1 MKRVL
6 AFLLIIFMFI
16 PVAIADES
24 AIQYLS
30 SSSTYPALARD
41 GLLEVHLIDVE
52 AADCILLRMG
62 TEAILIDSGR
72 ERNFERILTYLR
84 SIGVEE
90 LSYVIATHPHDDH
103 IGGFIGVLDVIPIGA
118 YYKAPLYEKFESS
131 IQKKL
136 QKVLK
141 KKQITEQ
148 YVTNGQ
154 QMVFGSATLTFIQY
168 QNAKSS
174 QNNRSMMIKV
184 QYGNRTIL
192 LSADVEGNA
201 QKALAA
207 EYGDA
212 LRADILKMPHHG
224 IGTYQKV
231 FHDAVRPSF
240 GTISNFKKSIQST
253 IDDMER
259 RGMKWNL
266 TTRGTIV
273 MVTDGLIWQVWQLP
287 NIK

>member
-6 AFLLIIFMFI
+6 VLFLCICMFCPI
-16 PVAIADES
+16 ALADES
-24 AIQYLS
+24 DIQYLTS
-30 SSSTYPALARD
+30 PSDYPTLALD

-52 AADCILLRMG
+52 AADSILLRMG
-62 TEAILIDSGR
+62 TEAVLIDSGR
-72 ERNFERILTYLR
+72 ERNYERILTYFQ
-84 SIGVEE
+84 SIGVSE
-90 LSYVIATHPHDDH
+90 LKYVIATHPHDDH
-103 IGGFIGVLDVIPIGA
+103 IGGFIGVLDVIPTSV
-118 YYKAPLYEKFESS
+118 YYKAPLYEQFESV

-141 KKQITEQ
+141 EKQIPEQ

-154 QMVFGSATLTFIQY
+154 QMTLGGATLTFYQY

-174 QNNRSMMIKV
+174 QNNRSMVIKV
-184 QYGNRTIL
+184 QYGQRSIL

-224 IGTYQKV
+224 IGTYQKS
-231 FHDAVRPSF
+231 FHDAVQASL
-240 GTISNFKKSIQST
+240 GTVSNFKNSAQKT
-253 IDDMER
+253 IDVMVK
-259 RGMKWNL
+259 RGMKWKL

-273 MVTDGLIWQVWQLP
+273 MVTDGILWDVWQLP
-287 NIK
+287 NQK